1 MTASSHIRIPLAWC
15 RPDILAASFGINLL
29 GLALPIVILQVYDRI
44 LPNAATGTFTV
55 LMLMLAGVVVLEAVL
70 RVLRSYI
77 MSWSG
82 ARFEHQLGTDAFTRM
97 LRADVVRFEME
108 APGAYLD
115 KLQGIDSLREYYS
128 GQAAATVVDTPF
140 ILLFLIL
147 IWMIGGNLVLIPIG
161 LLVVFV
167 AVSWWIGQR
176 LHAAIERRASMDDR
190 RYNFMIEA
198 LSSVHTVKSMAMEPL
213 MLRRYERLQAQSAE
227 SVVEMSQLASMSQ
240 GLSQAF
246 GQISMAAVVSVGC
259 LGVVDNTLTV
269 GALAAS
275 TMLTGRA
282 LQPTLRAMAMWN
294 QYQSIRLARR
304 RMGEILA
311 LPEEAPGQ
319 RSDPDTLTGRIRVEG
334 VAFQYAQAGEPVL
347 DGVDLD
353 VGVGEA
359 VGITG
364 DNGVGKSTLLA
375 VMAGLLRPTRGR
387 VLVDGQDLA
396 DVDPAALR
404 RQIAFMPQSGS
415 LFQGTLLDNLT
426 MFRDDESVEQAIDIA
441 EQLGLDDVITRMPR
455 GLETRLGDSAVETI
469 PDGVRQRI
477 VMVRALVGQPPVILF
492 DDANAALDQQSD
504 AALRG
509 LLARLKGSRTM
520 VIVSHRPSLLRLC
533 DRLYRIADGRLSA
546 CAVPEY
552 AAPIPGPTPIA
563 ASAGKPIGAF
573 AAAPMPIGD
582 AAVGVPSRVQAAE

>member
-1 MTASSHIRIPLAWC
+1 MTASPHIRTPLAWC
-15 RPDILAASFGINLL
+15 RPDILAASFGVNLL

-55 LMLMLAGVVVLEAVL
+55 LMLMLAGVVALEAIL
-70 RVLRSYI
+70 RILRSYI

-82 ARFEHQLGTDAFTRM
+82 ARFEHRLSTDAFGRM
-97 LRADVVRFEME
+97 LNADVVRFEME

-115 KLQGIDSLREYYS
+115 KLQGIDALREYYS

-140 ILLFLIL
+140 VLLFLAL

-176 LHAAIERRASMDDR
+176 LHAAIERRSSMDDR

-246 GQISMAAVVSVGC
+246 GQISMAAVVSIGC
-259 LGVVDNTLTV
+259 LAVVDNMLTV

-294 QYQSIRLARR
+294 QYQSIRLARQ

-311 LPEEAPGQ
+311 LPEEAPGP
-319 RSDPDTLTGRIRVEG
+319 RARPETLRGAIRVEG
-334 VAFQYAQAGEPVL
+334 IEYQYTEASEPVL
-347 DGVDLD
+347 SGVDLE
-353 VGVGEA
+353 VGVGQA

-375 VMAGLLRPTRGR
+375 VMAGLLRPTAGR
-387 VLVDGQDLA
+387 VLLDGQDLA

-509 LLARLKGSRTM
+509 LLNRLKGSRTM

-533 DRLYRIADGRLSA
+533 DRLYRLADGRLTA
-546 CAVPEY
+546 CSVPDY
-552 AAPIPGPTPIA
+552 ATPNPAP
-563 ASAGKPIGAF
+563 
-573 AAAPMPIGD
+573 
-582 AAVGVPSRVQAAE
+582 AAVREPAPARSPAPGVRVEAAE